1 MVNKFF
7 VKQNFDGKKKLGS
20 ICTDGAPAMLGNK
33 FGFAALVKNGVPNV
47 NVTHCMLH
55 RYALAAK
62 TLPPSLKEVLS
73 VCVKVVNFVRSRA
86 INHRIFKVLCQDLG
100 SDHVVLLYHLEVH
113 WLSRDEVLKRLH
125 ELKRDVSIFLKDKRS
140 DLYEN
145 FESKSFL
152 YGLSYLADIFGHIN
166 NVNRA
171 LQGPGV
177 TIMDSA
183 EKLKA
188 FLLKLS
194 LWKHRL
200 QAGNYANFPMLED
213 LILKDETKKECEIF
227 ISMKKEFCSHLDT
240 LQTSFQGY
248 FNLDS
253 LKSEAWIRNPFL
265 IDLNGI
271 NDEDFNKKEL
281 IDLRPSEL
289 LKIEFNAKTLE
300 EFWCSQQQSYQSL
313 AKQAI
318 RSMIPFATMYLCEA
332 GFSALVTMKTKH
344 RNRMDVQHDIRV
356 ALSKTHP
363 QFSDLVQKTQQQA
376 SH

>member
-1 MVNKFF
+1 M
-7 VKQNFDGKKKLGS
+7 
-20 ICTDGAPAMLGNK
+20 
-33 FGFAALVKNGVPNV
+33 
-47 NVTHCMLH
+47 
-55 RYALAAK
+55 
-62 TLPPSLKEVLS
+62 
-73 VCVKVVNFVRSRA
+73 
-86 INHRIFKVLCQDLG
+86 
-100 SDHVVLLYHLEVH
+100 
-113 WLSRDEVLKRLH
+113 
-125 ELKRDVSIFLKDKRS
+125 SIFLKDKRS

-213 LILKDETKKECEIF
+213 LILKNETKKVCEIF

-265 IDLNGI
+265 IDLNDI
-271 NDEDFNKKEL
+271 NDKDLNKEEH
-281 IDLRPSEL
+281 IDVRASKL

-300 EFWCSQQQSYQSL
+300 EFWCFQQQFCQSL

-318 RSMIPFATMYLCEA
+318 RSMISFATTYLCKA
-332 GFSALVTMKTKH
+332 GFLALVTMKTKH
-344 RNRMDVQHDIRV
+344 RNRMDVQHDMQV

-363 QFSDLVQKTQQQA
+363 QFSDLV
-376 SH
+376 